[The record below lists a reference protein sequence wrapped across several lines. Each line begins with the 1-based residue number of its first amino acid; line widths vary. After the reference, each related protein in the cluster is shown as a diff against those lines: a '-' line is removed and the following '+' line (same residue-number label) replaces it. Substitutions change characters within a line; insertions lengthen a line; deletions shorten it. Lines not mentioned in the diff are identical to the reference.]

1 MQPRIETLTE
11 KKLVGKRIKMSLSD
25 NKTGELWR
33 IFMSRREEIKNNI
46 GSELYS
52 IEVYDPLYFN
62 NFNPKTEFDKWATIE
77 VADFDTVPHEMETIT
92 LKGGLY
98 AVFSHKGPAS
108 AGPKTFEYI
117 FGSWLAN
124 CDLLLDHKPH
134 FEIMGEKYKNDEV
147 TSEEEIWLP
156 IKPKA

>member
-33 IFMSRREEIKNNI
+33 IFMPRREEIKNNI

-77 VADFDTVPHEMETIT
+77 VTDFDTVPDEMETIT

-98 AVFSHKGPAS
+98 AVFFA
-108 AGPKTFEYI
+108 
-117 FGSWLAN
+117 
-124 CDLLLDHKPH
+124 
-134 FEIMGEKYKNDEV
+134 
-147 TSEEEIWLP
+147 
-156 IKPKA
+156 